1 MKKLDDPQ
9 VSIIM
14 ATYNRAHL
22 IGESIEAIIN
32 QSFKNWECL
41 VIDDGSIDETTEI
54 IKSFTV
60 ADKRIKYFMR
70 PGKYKKGLPGCRN
83 YGLDMAE
90 GEYIIFFDDDDI
102 AHPHNLKICVAEL
115 ADRNVSYCRYLKD
128 VFRGDFNVGFDRGL
142 SFSKKILDIRDLEE
156 VVMGTLPFNS
166 CQVMWRRECFN
177 NNYFNEELMYAEE
190 WECYLRILLKEVKGV
205 SVNKVLFYGRK
216 HLNSNTGEFYTND
229 PVRRRSYSKAVK
241 LVIENL
247 KKNDLLSA
255 KLKQYFIRMGF
266 FFKDYSIIRYTLE
279 AIDSST
285 IEKSK
290 YRLGF
295 VFYPLLKRY
304 FNFVHD
310 LKKRTKK

>member
-1 MKKLDDPQ
+1 MKNPDDPQ

-22 IGESIEAIIN
+22 IGESIESIMN

-41 VIDDGSIDETTEI
+41 VIDDGSTDGTVEL
-54 IKSFTV
+54 IKSFGV
-60 ADKRIKYFMR
+60 ADKRIKYFKR
-70 PGKYKKGLPGCRN
+70 PGNYKKGLPGCRN
-83 YGLDMAE
+83 YGLDIAK
-90 GEYIIFFDDDDI
+90 GDYVIYFDDDDI
-102 AHPHNLKICVAEL
+102 AHPDNLKICVAEL
-115 ADRNVSYCRYLKD
+115 EDKNISYCRYLKD

-142 SFSKKILDIRDLEE
+142 DFSKKILDIKNLEE
-156 VVMGTLPFNS
+156 IVMGTLPFNS

-177 NNYFNEELMYAEE
+177 GNYFNEELMYAEE
-190 WECYLRILLKEVKGV
+190 WECYIRILAEEVKGI

-229 PVRRRSYSKAVK
+229 PVRRSSYSKAVK

-247 KKNDLLSA
+247 KKNDLLTA

-266 FFKDYSIIRYTLE
+266 FFKDYSIIHYTLE
-279 AIDSST
+279 TVDSSA

-290 YRLGF
+290 YKLGF

-304 FNFVHD
+304 FNIIND
-310 LKKRTKK
+310 LKKRTEK

>member
-1 MKKLDDPQ
+1 
-9 VSIIM
+9 M
-14 ATYNRAHL
+14 ATFNRAHL
-22 IGESIEAIIN
+22 IEESLKSVID

-41 VIDDGSIDETTEI
+41 VIDDGSTDGTGELIKSIELIDERI
-54 IKSFTV
+54 RYF
-60 ADKRIKYFMR
+60 KR
-70 PGKYKKGLPGCRN
+70 PENYKKGLPGCRN
-83 YGLDMAE
+83 YGLDIAK
-90 GEYIIFFDDDDI
+90 GDYVIYFDDDDI
-102 AHPHNLKICVAEL
+102 AHPDNLKICVAEL
-115 ADRNVSYCRYLKD
+115 EDNNVSYCRYLRG
-128 VFRGDFNVGFDRGL
+128 VFREDFDVVFDRGL
-142 SFSKKILDIRDLEE
+142 NYSKKILNIRDLEE
-156 VVMGTLPFNS
+156 IVMGTLPFNS

-190 WECYLRILLKEVKGV
+190 WECYLRILLKKVKGV

-266 FFKDYSIIRYTLE
+266 FFKDYSIIQYTLE
-279 AIDSST
+279 TVDSST
-285 IEKSK
+285 LEKSK

-295 VFYPLLKRY
+295 VLYPLLKRY